1 MPPRQA
7 LGDRPQYHI
16 YLEEVDTLPEVWA
29 RRRAV
34 PGELPAKEAGQLLL
48 TGRAYAQLPNEVFLV
63 FLKIDRRVSEGGGG
77 ILPQAEAL
85 ANNKKNSG
93 QVLAAHT
100 TQTTNSNAP

>member
-1 MPPRQA
+1 MRRFPPNETQA

-48 TGRAYAQLPNEVFLV
+48 AGRAYAQLPNEVFLV
-63 FLKIDRRVSEGGGG
+63 FLKIDRRVS
-77 ILPQAEAL
+77 
-85 ANNKKNSG
+85 K
-93 QVLAAHT
+93 V
-100 TQTTNSNAP
+100 